1 MTCSWRADARLLTKG
16 QSRQKWLGGKSKQE
30 ALSEAQEEIRAEV
43 KKKYRGDFPFFW
55 GAFVLVGR

>member
-1 MTCSWRADARLLTKG
+1 MLTKG